1 MQSLTKY
8 DTASR
13 VEETALKKSGRQFIY
28 PPGEK
33 IKSIVVENLPMLG
46 KLTALRFLEWV
57 KLNPGG
63 VISLPTGKTPE
74 YFIRWTDYYLDNW
87 KKKEV
92 QRELGYKGSWGNGE
106 LIRPKDPTWAR
117 FILSR

>member
-46 KLTALRFLEWV
+46 KLTQPWGSNLPSHRQ
-57 KLNPGG
+57 NP
-63 VISLPTGKTPE
+63 
-74 YFIRWTDYYLDNW
+74 
-87 KKKEV
+87 
-92 QRELGYKGSWGNGE
+92 
-106 LIRPKDPTWAR
+106 
-117 FILSR
+117 